1 MGKLKRV
8 LKTITFISDD
18 VPRVLSRA
26 KFFNFG
32 ALGDLGAKSKRER
45 DLKKILAAKRG
56 SLSGVPR

>member
-1 MGKLKRV
+1 MEKLKHGP
-8 LKTITFISDD
+8 KTTTFISDN
-18 VPRVLSRA
+18 VPRDLSRA